1 MIRAR
6 CIVFSLI
13 LLSFLL
19 ATGPATAVQ
28 LPEIKYEKYVLSNGL
43 NVILYEDHSLPIATV
58 NVWYHVGSK
67 NEKPGKTGFAHLFE
81 HMMFEGSENHPD
93 DFSSDAFG
101 GWDNGS
107 TNEDRTNYMSVF
119 PSNYLETM
127 LWMESDR
134 MGFLPPAMT
143 QEGLDIQRDVVKNER
158 RQRVENTPYAKS
170 EEIYL
175 PALFPPQH
183 PYAHTVIGS
192 MEDLSAA
199 SLEDV
204 QEFFRMYYAPNN
216 ASLCVAGD
224 IDPTKT
230 KALIEKYFGTIPP
243 GPPIDRMKTWL
254 PRLDGVTRI
263 TAEDNVSLPRLYC
276 VWPAPALYEAG
287 DAELDLLTSVLASG
301 KTSRLYKKLVYDM
314 QIAQDVGA
322 FVDSREICGVLLIT
336 ITAREGHT
344 LEEIEQA
351 MDIVLAE
358 VRDKG
363 ITAAELKPYQT
374 ATEADFVR
382 SLQRVG
388 GFYSISDRLNGY
400 HTYLGNPNGFQWD
413 LDRYTKATAADVNR
427 AAKKYLDLDNRVI
440 LHIVPQGDFSA
451 AEVEVNRTVT
461 PPPAAEPSFSP
472 PEIQRTTLA
481 NGAQLF
487 LVEKHSLPLVQINLA
502 WKGGYVLDPPG
513 KEGLASLTANML
525 DEGTAARDALRI
537 SEDIRKLGAQLSTGS
552 SWDGMHVGLNV
563 LRVNLDAGLELMS
576 DVVIHP
582 TFPQDELERQSKSVI
597 GSIQQQS
604 RRSGTVAFKTFSRML
619 YGKDHRYGQ
628 PSSGTGTEASV
639 STITRD
645 DVVNFYRA
653 NYAWNNAAFVV
664 VGDITLAEAATKL
677 EKAFASWKP
686 GQAVI
691 PEITDPQPVT
701 QTKIYIVDKPGA
713 PQSSVVIGN
722 LGMKRSDPE
731 YIPADAMNNALGG
744 GSIARLYR
752 NLREEHGYT
761 YGAYSAFA
769 GRRGVAPFV
778 AYADVQTEVTDK
790 AVTEFLKELRDIR
803 GPRPLTE
810 QELLDSKNNLI
821 KGYPQNFETFG
832 ALAGQLNAIFL
843 QDLPLSEWSDYVP
856 RVSGV
861 TVSEATRLAQTYI
874 RPDAQVIVVVG
885 DRQKI
890 EEPLRALGV
899 GDVVVVPKEDI

>member
-13 LLSFLL
+13 LLSFLFSSV
-19 ATGPATAVQ
+19 PATAVQ
-28 LPEIKYEKYVLSNGL
+28 LPEIQYEKYVLPNGL

-81 HMMFEGSENHPD
+81 HMMFEGSENHPG

-134 MGFLPPAMT
+134 MGFLLPAMT
-143 QEGLDIQRDVVKNER
+143 QEDLDIQRDVVKNER
-158 RQRVENTPYAKS
+158 RQRVDNTPYAKS

-224 IDPTKT
+224 IDPAKT

-243 GPPIDRMKTWL
+243 GAPIDRMKTWL

-263 TAEDNVSLPRLYC
+263 QAEDNVSLPRLYC

-301 KTSRLYKKLVYDM
+301 KTSRLYKRLVYDL

-322 FVDSREICGVLLIT
+322 FVDSREICSVLLIV

-351 MDIVLAE
+351 MDAVLAE

-388 GFYSISDRLNGY
+388 GFFSISDRLNGY
-400 HTYLGNPNGFQWD
+400 NTYLGNPNGFQWD

-427 AAKKYLDLDNRVI
+427 AAKQYLDLDNRVI
-440 LHIVPQGDFSA
+440 LHLIPQGDFSA
-451 AEVEVNRTVT
+451 ADVAVNRTVT
-461 PPPAAEPSFSP
+461 PPPAAEPSFTP
-472 PEIQRTTLA
+472 PEIQQTTLS

-502 WKGGYVLDPPG
+502 WKGGYALDPPG
-513 KEGLASLTANML
+513 REGLASLTANML
-525 DEGTAARDALRI
+525 DEGTTARDALRI
-537 SEDIRKLGAQLSTGS
+537 TEDVKTLGAQLSTGS

-563 LRVNLDAGLELMS
+563 LRAKLDEGLELMS

-582 TFPQDELERQSKSVI
+582 TFPAEELERQRKSVI

-604 RRSGTVAFKTFSRML
+604 RRSSTVADKVFSRML

-628 PSSGTGTEASV
+628 ARSGTEASV
-639 STITRD
+639 SAITRD
-645 DVVNFYRA
+645 DVVNFYKQ

-664 VGDITLAEAATKL
+664 VGDITLAEAAAKL

-691 PEITDPQPVT
+691 PEIAEPQPVT

-713 PQSSVVIGN
+713 PQSSIVIGN
-722 LGMKRSDPE
+722 LGMKRSDPD
-731 YIPADAMNNALGG
+731 YIPTDAMNNALGG
-744 GSIARLYR
+744 GSIARLFR

-832 ALAGQLNAIFL
+832 ALAGQLNTIFL
-843 QDLPLSEWSDYVP
+843 QDLPPTEWSDYIP
-856 RVSGV
+856 RLSGV

-890 EEPLRALGV
+890 EEPLRSLGF